1 MVFVL
6 FFVILKIHYN
16 KSCDSSLLVIA
27 YIYLCTM
34 KKICL
39 SLLFLG
45 TISFGQ
51 SDIPIDYFANPLNI
65 NLILSGNFGELRSN
79 HFHSGLDIKTQ
90 QKEGIPVYACADG
103 YVSRINVQHF
113 GYGKALYLLHPNGY
127 TTVYAHLQRFAGGIE
142 DYAKENQY
150 KKETFEIE
158 LFPDASLIPVKKGD
172 LIAYTGNTG
181 SSGGP
186 HLHFEIRDSS
196 QRPMNPML
204 FGINIPDSK
213 TPIVSSVFA
222 YPIGDDAHIN
232 QSQEPTKLR
241 LIKQQDGNYKTE
253 DVIAYGK
260 IGFGVSTY
268 DQLDGAYNKNGTYS
282 IHTTLNNTSKF
293 EVRFDKFSF
302 NETRYMN
309 RYTDYDY
316 FKTNR
321 SQIQKLFRETN
332 NPLSVI
338 VQEDDNGYVFIKD
351 SMDYSYSISVK
362 DFKGNNLDVIIPI
375 KGKKMEILN
384 PREIQE
390 TEDYIFAD
398 NATSLTK
405 GKFSIYIPANS
416 LYEDTYLSIKAK
428 ADTLK
433 FHEDIIPIHK
443 NISITAD
450 ISNYLEEDK
459 GSLYIGRLNYK
470 GEPYYTSTTRK
481 GDKLVAYTRL
491 FGDYIVVSDT
501 VEPVIKPLNFSEGK
515 WISNQNVLKIKI
527 TDKLSGISSYR
538 ATING
543 KFILMEYNY
552 KNDVLTYDFD
562 DAVNTE
568 TENNL
573 KLIVID
579 NVGNS
584 ATFEAK
590 FFRK

>member
-1 MVFVL
+1 
-6 FFVILKIHYN
+6 
-16 KSCDSSLLVIA
+16 
-27 YIYLCTM
+27 M

-45 TISFGQ
+45 TICFGQ
-51 SDIPIDYFANPLNI
+51 SGIPIDYFSNPLGI

-90 QKEGIPVYACADG
+90 QREGLPVYASADG

-113 GYGKALYLLHPNGY
+113 GYGKALYILHPNGY
-127 TTVYAHLQRFAGGIE
+127 TTVYAHLQRYAGKIE
-142 DYAKENQY
+142 EYVKENQY

-158 LFPDASLIPVKKGD
+158 LFPEASFISVKKGD
-172 LIAYTGNTG
+172 LIGYSGNSG

-204 FGINIPDSK
+204 FGIHVPDNK
-213 TPIVSSVFA
+213 TPIVSAVFA
-222 YPIGDDAHIN
+222 YPIGEDSQIN
-232 QSQEPTKLR
+232 QSQEATKLR
-241 LIKQQDGNYKTE
+241 LIKQKDGNYKTE
-253 DVIAYGK
+253 NVVAYGK
-260 IGFGVSTY
+260 IGFGVTTY
-268 DQLDGAYNKNGTYS
+268 DQLDGAHNKNGAYN
-282 IHTTLNNTSKF
+282 ITTSLNNISKF
-293 EVRFDKFSF
+293 EVKFDKFSF
-302 NETRYMN
+302 DETRYMN
-309 RYTDYDY
+309 RYTDYGY

-338 VQEDDNGYVFIKD
+338 VKEDDNGYLFIQD
-351 SMDYSYSISVK
+351 SLDYSYTISVL
-362 DFKGNNLDVIIPI
+362 DFKGNSLRVIIPI
-375 KGKKMEILN
+375 EGKKMEILN
-384 PREIQE
+384 SREIKE

-398 NATSLTK
+398 HATSLTK
-405 GKFSIYIPANS
+405 GKFSVYFPANS
-416 LYEDTYLSIKAK
+416 LYEDTYLNIKEEG
-428 ADTLK
+428 DTLK
-433 FHEDIIPIHK
+433 FHEDIIPLHK
-443 NISITAD
+443 NVSITAD
-450 ISNYLEEDK
+450 ISNYLEKDK
-459 GSLYIGRLNYK
+459 DRLFIGRLNYR
-470 GEPYYTSTTRK
+470 GQPYYTNTTRN

-491 FGDYIVVSDT
+491 FGEYAVVSDT
-501 VEPVIKPLNFSEGK
+501 VEPVIKPINFTDGK
-515 WISNQNVLKIKI
+515 WISNQKELEIKI
-527 TDKLSGISSYR
+527 TDNLSGISSYR

-552 KNDVLTYDFD
+552 KTDVLTYDFG

-584 ATFEAK
+584 TTFEAK
-590 FFRK
+590 FFRKQTP